1 MNGLSPEIIAS
12 TRANLGIPD
21 QRLPKSVAII
31 MDGNGR
37 WAQQRG
43 MPRVAGHA
51 TGALSVRK
59 IVTEAARLDLK
70 SLTLFGFS
78 VQNWNR
84 PADEIDALMH
94 LYAQY
99 LESER
104 EMVMSH
110 NIRMR
115 HIGNRDG
122 LPQSVL
128 DEIDISEKM
137 SSTNT
142 GMYLCLALNYGG
154 RAEITNAVRK
164 IAKQAVDGDIAI
176 DDINDDTITGSL
188 YTAGVPD
195 PDLVVRTSGEL
206 RVSNFLLWQISYAE
220 LYVTETLWPDFD
232 ETEFHK
238 ALTAFSERNRRFG
251 GLNDDDDANSK

>member
-1 MNGLSPEIIAS
+1 MKGLPPEMIAAA
-12 TRANLGIPD
+12 RAELGVPEERIPN
-21 QRLPKSVAII
+21 SVAII

-43 MPRVAGHA
+43 LPRVAGHA
-51 TGALSVRK
+51 KGALSVRK
-59 IVTEAARLDLK
+59 IVKESARLGLGAL
-70 SLTLFGFS
+70 SLFGFS

-84 PADEIDALMH
+84 PADEIDALMD
-94 LYAQY
+94 LYAKY
-99 LESER
+99 LASER
-104 EMVMSH
+104 EMVMTC

-115 HIGNRDG
+115 LIGSRDG

-128 DEIDISEKM
+128 DEIDRTEEV

-142 GMYLCLALNYGG
+142 GMHMCLALNYGS
-154 RAEITNAVRK
+154 RAEITRAVQN
-164 IAKQAVDGDIAI
+164 IATQTANGEIAADEI
-176 DDINDDTITGSL
+176 TDDTISEAL
-188 YTAGVPD
+188 YTNGVPD

-232 ETEFHK
+232 EAEFHN
-238 ALTAFSERNRRFG
+238 AIRAYAARNRRFG
-251 GLNDDDDANSK
+251 GLDTSDSK